1 MKPIIKGHDN
11 SNFCLI
17 QPVDDHDELLLDDE
31 YELIK
36 NLTDN
41 TPFLL
46 AAFHVDDWNK
56 DLSPWKAPAIFG
68 KNEFGDGAA
77 ETLAYITDR
86 LIPDVNNLHLSGSEG
101 EVHYIIGGYS
111 LSALFALWASH
122 QTALFS
128 ACAAASPSV
137 WFPSWMEY
145 VQSQRIKVQNV
156 YLSLGDKEEKAKN
169 KILASVGDCI
179 RKQDELL
186 ESVGVNH
193 ILEWNEG
200 NHFTEA
206 EIRTAKGF
214 AWCMNQIKAA
224 QII

>member
-1 MKPIIKGHDN
+1 MKPIIKGQDN

-31 YELIK
+31 YKLIA

-46 AAFHVDDWNK
+46 AAFHVNDWNK
-56 DLSPWKAPAIFG
+56 DLSPWKAPAVFG
-68 KNEFGDGAA
+68 KNDFGDGAA
-77 ETLAYITDR
+77 DTLTYITDR
-86 LIPDVNNLHLSGSEG
+86 LIPDVNNLHLSGVEG

-111 LSALFALWASH
+111 LSALFALWAAH
-122 QTALFS
+122 QIALFS

-137 WFPSWMEY
+137 WFSGWMEY
-145 VQSQRIKVQNV
+145 AGKNRIKVQNV

-169 KILASVGDCI
+169 RILASVGDCI

-186 ESVGVNH
+186 ESAVVNH
-193 ILEWNEG
+193 ILEWNQG
-200 NHFTEA
+200 NHFKDA
-206 EIRTAKGF
+206 DVRTAKGF
-214 AWCMNQIKAA
+214 AWCVNQLRLRV
-224 QII
+224 

>member
-1 MKPIIKGHDN
+1 MKPIIKGQDN

-17 QPVDDHDELLLDDE
+17 QPVDDHDEMLLNDE

-36 NLTDN
+36 NLTNN

-56 DLSPWKAPAIFG
+56 DLSPWKAPPVFG

-77 ETLAYITDR
+77 DTLTYITDR
-86 LIPDVNNLHLSGSEG
+86 LITDINNLHLSGAEG

-111 LSALFALWASH
+111 LSALFALWAAY
-122 QTALFS
+122 QTAMFS

-137 WFPSWMEY
+137 WFPGWMEY
-145 VQSQRIKVQNV
+145 AEENSIKVQNV

-169 KILASVGDCI
+169 RVLASVGENM

-186 ESVGVNH
+186 KSAGVKH
-193 ILEWNEG
+193 IFELNEG
-200 NHFTEA
+200 NHFTDA

-214 AWCMNQIKAA
+214 AWCVNRVKNRA
-224 QII
+224 